1 MIEWT
6 TKTVTALLALTVLGK
21 FLKIVARRKFRP
33 LFFSNFIMPDYQR
46 SRRFL
51 GNRIDD
57 R

>member
-1 MIEWT
+1 
-6 TKTVTALLALTVLGK
+6 LALTVLGK
-21 FLKIVARRKFRP
+21 FLKIVARWKFRP